1 MPPNLPT
8 SPPSGAPSDR
18 RNQIVFGLLCVIV
31 VAGVTMFAL
40 YSRDQRRQREASAAP
55 PISESGRQLAE
66 VCQHPYL
73 MFRNTALGPSYGRL
87 SVAPLSAPDGTRYPT
102 VLDCERVYSTGQAGL
117 CLQAIR
123 NAFPTFKA
131 VSFDRQFQ
139 VLRTFDLNGGPS
151 RVRISQD
158 GHWGAVTVFIAGH
171 GYTSINFSTQT
182 TLYDLQS
189 LKLIGD
195 LEQFTVIKN
204 GQPFKA
210 TDFNFWGVTFEPEG
224 DGFYATLASGGVCYL
239 VEGRVSSREVRVLR
253 QGVECPSLSPDGR
266 RLVFKS
272 RIHQKGQVHWQLHVL
287 DLRTQQETIINESHS
302 VDDQAEWLDPDHV
315 LYGLPRNMAGS
326 GTWDIWVARAD
337 GAGAPVVF
345 VHDALSPCVVR
356 S

>member
-8 SPPSGAPSDR
+8 SPPSGAPSDC

-31 VAGVTMFAL
+31 IAGVIMFAL
-40 YSRDQRRQREASAAP
+40 HSRNQRRQREASAAP
-55 PISESGRQLAE
+55 PIPEGGQQLAE
-66 VCQHPYL
+66 ACQHPYL

-87 SVAPLSAPDGTRYPT
+87 SVAPLSAPDGARYPT

-131 VSFDRQFQ
+131 VSFDRQFR

-151 RVRISQD
+151 RVRISHD

-189 LKLIGD
+189 LKPIGD

-210 TDFNFWGVTFEPEG
+210 TDFNFWGVTFGPEG

-287 DLRTQQETIINESHS
+287 DLRTQQETIINESRS
-302 VDDQAEWLDPDHV
+302 VDDQAEWLDTDHV
-315 LYGLPRNMAGS
+315 LYGLPRNIAGS

-337 GAGAPVVF
+337 GAGTPVVF